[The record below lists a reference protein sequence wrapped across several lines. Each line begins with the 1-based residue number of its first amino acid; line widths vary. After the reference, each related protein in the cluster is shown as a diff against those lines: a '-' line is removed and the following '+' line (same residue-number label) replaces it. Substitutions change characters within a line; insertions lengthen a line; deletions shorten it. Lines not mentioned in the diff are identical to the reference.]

1 MCRFSSGLLLLVLLV
16 PGLLRAETSASESF
30 SSLVT
35 EFLDGYWKANP
46 AGAATPAGVH
56 AYDDQME
63 DFSPAATE
71 REVAR
76 LEKFLGRFEVLDA
89 KALTRD
95 QHIDRAILTD
105 AIRYMLL
112 ELRELKP
119 SERNPQFY
127 ISFLGDA
134 VLGPIKRNY
143 APADTRFR
151 AVAARLDAVARVLE
165 QAKQNLSNPPELYTR
180 KAIELVPG
188 TVEFFEKDVPSFAAD
203 PAQGGVSD
211 GVRAEVAAAGKRAAD
226 ALRAFE
232 KFLREDLLPRSKGN
246 FILGEELYRK
256 KFRYYLGTDLKPE
269 QVLEAAEKALRE
281 TQAEMQRLARQ
292 IDSRHPLPEVLANL
306 SKDHPKRQE
315 FLLAFRNSVDD
326 IKKFIATKRFV
337 ALPNPDRLEIQ
348 PAPPFYAIQGAFL
361 DPPGP
366 YEPDLPSFY
375 YVSLLDKFTDA
386 QAEDLLR
393 DDNFHAIPIVTIHEA
408 YPGHYVQLEVMN
420 RTPAIVR
427 KVFWNGPFVEGWAH
441 YAEQVVFE
449 EGFGDPAMRLFQLK
463 MATRAEL
470 NAILDIELHMGKITP
485 AQAVEMLIQEGFQE
499 RTTAEKKVERASLTS
514 GQLSTYFLGKYEIL
528 RLRDDYRR
536 AQGNRFRLREFHDR
550 LLALGAPPV
559 QYARQLLLSSQ

>member
-16 PGLLRAETSASESF
+16 PGLLRAETSASPNRASESF
-30 SSLVT
+30 SNLVT

-56 AYDDQME
+56 AYDDLLE

-89 KALTRD
+89 KALTQD
-95 QHIDRAILTD
+95 QQVDRAILTD

-203 PAQGGVSD
+203 QNVSD

-232 KFLREDLLPRSKGN
+232 KFLRED
-246 FILGEELYRK
+246 
-256 KFRYYLGTDLKPE
+256 
-269 QVLEAAEKALRE
+269 
-281 TQAEMQRLARQ
+281 
-292 IDSRHPLPEVLANL
+292 
-306 SKDHPKRQE
+306 
-315 FLLAFRNSVDD
+315 
-326 IKKFIATKRFV
+326 
-337 ALPNPDRLEIQ
+337 
-348 PAPPFYAIQGAFL
+348 
-361 DPPGP
+361 
-366 YEPDLPSFY
+366 
-375 YVSLLDKFTDA
+375 
-386 QAEDLLR
+386 
-393 DDNFHAIPIVTIHEA
+393 
-408 YPGHYVQLEVMN
+408 
-420 RTPAIVR
+420 
-427 KVFWNGPFVEGWAH
+427 
-441 YAEQVVFE
+441 
-449 EGFGDPAMRLFQLK
+449 
-463 MATRAEL
+463 
-470 NAILDIELHMGKITP
+470 
-485 AQAVEMLIQEGFQE
+485 
-499 RTTAEKKVERASLTS
+499 
-514 GQLSTYFLGKYEIL
+514 
-528 RLRDDYRR
+528 
-536 AQGNRFRLREFHDR
+536 
-550 LLALGAPPV
+550 
-559 QYARQLLLSSQ
+559 

>member
-1 MCRFSSGLLLLVLLV
+1 MCRFSCGLLLFVLLV
-16 PGLLRAETSASESF
+16 PTLLRAETPTSESF
-30 SSLVT
+30 NGLVT

-46 AGAATPAGVH
+46 AGAATSAGVH

-76 LEKFLGRFEVLDA
+76 LEKFLGRFEALDA
-89 KALTRD
+89 KALTRE
-95 QHIDRAILTD
+95 QQVDRAILSD

-119 SERNPQFY
+119 FERNPQFY
-127 ISFLGDA
+127 VSFLGDA

-151 AVAARLDAVARVLE
+151 AVAARLDVVGRVLE
-165 QAKQNLSNPPELYTR
+165 QAKHNLSNPPEVYTR
-180 KAIELVPG
+180 KAIELIPG
-188 TVEFFEKDVPSFAAD
+188 TAEFFEKDVPSFAAE
-203 PAQGGVSD
+203 QKVSD
-211 GVRAEVAAAGKRAAD
+211 GVRAEVEAAGKRAAD
-226 ALRAFE
+226 ALREFE
-232 KFLREDLLPRSKGN
+232 KFCRQDLLLRSKGN

-269 QVLEAAEKALRE
+269 QVLDAAEKALRE

-292 IDSRHPLPEVLANL
+292 IDPQHPLPEVLANL

-315 FLLAFRNSVDD
+315 FLQAFRSSVDE
-326 IKKFIATKRFV
+326 IKKFIASKGFV
-337 ALPNPDRLEIQ
+337 ALPSPDRLEIQ
-348 PAPPFYAIQGAFL
+348 PAPPFYAIQGAFC

-420 RTPAIVR
+420 RTPSIVR
-427 KVFWNGPFVEGWAH
+427 KVFCNGPFVEGWAH
-441 YAEQVVFE
+441 YTGQIVFE
-449 EGFGDPAMRLFQLK
+449 EDFGDAAMRLFQLK
-463 MATRAEL
+463 MATRAQL
-470 NAILDIELHMGKITP
+470 NAILDIKLHMGKITP
-485 AQAVEMLIQEGFQE
+485 AEAVEMLIKEGFQE

-536 AQGNRFRLREFHDR
+536 AQGNRFRLREYHDR